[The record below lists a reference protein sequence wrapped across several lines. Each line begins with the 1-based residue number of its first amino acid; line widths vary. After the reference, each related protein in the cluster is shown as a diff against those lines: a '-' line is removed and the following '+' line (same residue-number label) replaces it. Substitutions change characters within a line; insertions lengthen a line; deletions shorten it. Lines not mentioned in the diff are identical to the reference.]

1 MSHITDEQR
10 CIIQRMKKA
19 GRQQKQIAEA
29 IGKSA
34 SAVSRELRRNCDGR
48 SGEYNADLAARKCAQ
63 RKRDKPKAVRF
74 TAAMRA
80 EVERQLAQKF
90 SPEQIVGLA
99 EREGR
104 DMVSHERIYQHVWQ
118 DKKRGGTLH
127 EHLRT
132 RGKRY
137 RKRGAAKDSRG
148 IIVGRVDIEQR
159 PAVVEQRKRFG
170 DLEMDTIIGKGHQGA
185 ILTINDRATGM
196 LRMRKLPRKEAGAVA
211 QAAIELLRPWKS
223 HLHTATSD
231 NGKEFADHQRIADK
245 LGLDFFFA
253 KPYRSWERGSN
264 ENLNGLIRQ
273 YIPKRTDFNT
283 LTDEFVQQVQDQLN
297 RRPRKRFNFD
307 TPINQFNRLTR

>member
-48 SGEYNADLAARKCAQ
+48 SGEYNADLAARKSAQ

-80 EVERQLAQKF
+80 GVERQLTQKF

-211 QAAIELLRPWKS
+211 QAAIELLRPWKF

>member
-1 MSHITDEQR
+1 
-10 CIIQRMKKA
+10 MKKA

-48 SGEYNADLAARKCAQ
+48 SGEYNADLAARKSAQ

>member
-19 GRQQKQIAEA
+19 GREQKLIAEA
-29 IGKSA
+29 IGKSE
-34 SAVSRELRRNCDGR
+34 SAVSREIRRNCDQR
-48 SGEYNADLAARKCAQ
+48 SGVYIADLARRKSAQ
-63 RKRDKPKAVRF
+63 RKKEKPKAVRF
-74 TAAMRA
+74 TAAMRS
-80 EVERQLAQKF
+80 EVEGQLARKL
-90 SPEQIVGLA
+90 SPEQIVGVA
-99 EREGR
+99 QREGR

-127 EHLRT
+127 GNLRT
-132 RGKRY
+132 KGKRY

-148 IIVGRVDIEQR
+148 IIVGRVDIAER
-159 PAVVEQRKRFG
+159 PAIVQRRKRFG

-196 LRMRKLPRKEAGAVA
+196 LRMRKVPRKEAGTVA
-211 QAAIELLRPWKS
+211 QAAIELLRPWKPL
-223 HLHTATSD
+223 LHTATSD
-231 NGKEFADHQRIADK
+231 NGKEFADHQRIATR

-273 YIPKRTDFNT
+273 YIPKKTDFNT
-283 LTDEFVQQVQDQLN
+283 LTDEFIQHVQDQLN
-297 RRPRKRFNFD
+297 ARPRKRFNFD
-307 TPINQFNRLTR
+307 TPINEFNRLTR

>member
-1 MSHITDEQR
+1 M
-10 CIIQRMKKA
+10 
-19 GRQQKQIAEA
+19 
-29 IGKSA
+29 
-34 SAVSRELRRNCDGR
+34 
-48 SGEYNADLAARKCAQ
+48 
-63 RKRDKPKAVRF
+63 
-74 TAAMRA
+74 
-80 EVERQLAQKF
+80 
-90 SPEQIVGLA
+90 
-99 EREGR
+99 
-104 DMVSHERIYQHVWQ
+104 
-118 DKKRGGTLH
+118 
-127 EHLRT
+127 
-132 RGKRY
+132 
-137 RKRGAAKDSRG
+137 
-148 IIVGRVDIEQR
+148 DIEQR

-211 QAAIELLRPWKS
+211 QAAIELLRPWKF

-283 LTDEFVQQVQDQLN
+283 LTEDEFVQQVQDQLN
-297 RRPRKRFNFD
+297 RRPRKTLQLRHPDQPVQPTNPDDPAIAF
-307 TPINQFNRLTR
+307 IG